1 MTSPLIWS
9 LSHPPALLVPCPPP
23 GWVVKLPERLP
34 QERARHTGA
43 VPFCL
48 QEHARP
54 TGVVPD
60 WSLLLGLVAAVVAV
74 VEVVVV
80 PPVVARDEDEDEDE
94 DDEDED
100 DDALNPLPCC
110 LGPHPDRLD
119 KRHPEDH
126 PLER

>member
-1 MTSPLIWS
+1 MTSPLIWK

-34 QERARHTGA
+34 QECARPTGA

-60 WSLLLGLVAAVVAV
+60 WPLLLGLGVVVVVVVAVV

-80 PPVVARDEDEDEDE
+80 VPP
-94 DDEDED
+94 
-100 DDALNPLPCC
+100 
-110 LGPHPDRLD
+110 
-119 KRHPEDH
+119 
-126 PLER
+126 

>member
-9 LSHPPALLVPCPPP
+9 LSHPLLFRP
-23 GWVVKLPERLP
+23 GWAVKLPERLP

-60 WSLLLGLVAAVVAV
+60 WPLPGLVVVVVAAVVEV
-74 VEVVVV
+74 GDVVVV
-80 PPVVARDEDEDEDE
+80 PPVAARDEDEDEDG
-94 DDEDED
+94 DDED
-100 DDALNPLPCC
+100 DDLNPLPRC

-119 KRHPEDH
+119 KPHHEDH
-126 PLER
+126 PLEP